1 LGVTSARDM
10 DALALFLIA
19 NWLFN
24 GETVFIDGGVS
35 CISFSLFSFTVELKS
50 HENYRPS

>member
-10 DALALFLIA
+10 DVLALFLVE

-24 GETVFIDGGVS
+24 GETVFIDGG
-35 CISFSLFSFTVELKS
+35 
-50 HENYRPS
+50 